1 MAFARPKKKLIIQDR
16 FYCDVKKL
24 MSHLAN
30 ILPRENVL
38 LDVEASDKPG
48 LFEQIAAMLQQDG
61 VLSREMVLES
71 LLAREAVGST
81 GLGRGVAVPH
91 GRVKGLKS
99 AMAAFV
105 RMKESIPFDSPD
117 QEPVKVMIVVLIPDN
132 VTQQHLEILSEI
144 AELFSS
150 EEFRTMLVTESDA
163 ATIHAKIVTWKPG
176 RQAA

>member
-1 MAFARPKKKLIIQDR
+1 
-16 FYCDVKKL
+16 

-30 ILPRENVL
+30 ILSRANVL
-38 LDVEASDKPG
+38 LDVEASDKRS
-48 LFEQIAAMLQQDG
+48 LFEHIATMLEQDG
-61 VLSREMVLES
+61 VLSRETVLES

-91 GRVKGLKS
+91 GRVQGLK
-99 AMAAFV
+99 APMAAFV
-105 RMKESIPFDSPD
+105 RLKSPIPFDSPD

-150 EEFRTMLVTESDA
+150 EAFRTMLVTESDA
-163 ATIHAKIVTWKPG
+163 AAIHAKIVTWKPG